1 MDNKILQEKDQ
12 DLKGK
17 QWVDEYNNLIS
28 RVNKRREELCKLQS
42 QCDSEQD
49 DILHYIEMKKC
60 DAIVSSRLM
69 KKLKEIREQR
79 RVIKEELAALDSISM
94 LSKTSKYKNNTTYVF
109 KTNVI
114 IDLLEEGKENW
125 YGSRICER

>member
-1 MDNKILQEKDQ
+1 MNNKILQEKEHSC
-12 DLKGK
+12 KGAE
-17 QWVDEYNNLIS
+17 WILEYNNFLDKVS
-28 RVNKRREELCKLQS
+28 KRKSELAKLQS
-42 QCDSEQD
+42 EYDLQRE

-79 RVIKEELAALDSISM
+79 RVIKEELSALDSISM
-94 LSKTSKYKNNTTYVF
+94 LSKKSKYKNNTTYVF

-114 IDLLEEGKENW
+114 IDLLEEKE
-125 YGSRICER
+125 E

>member
-1 MDNKILQEKDQ
+1 MDNKILQEKEQ

-28 RVNKRREELCKLQS
+28 RVNKRKDELCKLQS

-60 DAIVSSRLM
+60 DAITSAKLM
-69 KKLKEIREQR
+69 KKLKETREQR
-79 RVIKEELAALDSISM
+79 RVIKEELSALESISM
-94 LSKTSKYKNNTTYVF
+94 LSKKSKYKNNPTYVF

-114 IDLLEEGKENW
+114 IDLLEEGKEN
-125 YGSRICER
+125 